1 MPDKKQILYTALSQD
16 EVYKDKVGTQDEF
29 YAKLNDPA
37 KAKMLYTTL
46 SQDEVYR
53 DKVGSEDQFY
63 EKIGLKKKE
72 STTSKSGDGISQSQ
86 DEISKQLQQNIQGRP
101 SDFATPKTDY
111 SQKTLDQN
119 IRLAGRQFA
128 AQKQIDN
135 SKQIVKKAKA
145 HAEAANMRASMK
157 FVEIDDAKQAGDENK
172 VNTLIPEYNKE
183 LDVIKQSDL
192 DIREAADNYN
202 KAVNENNKIN
212 NYFIKQAKLIDTK
225 AKYQEQEE
233 GGNAIINDLGEGTK
247 VLWNSIVPNTIS
259 GIGIVTE
266 SAGALL
272 DEFRGDPTQYNT
284 LGDYIMQVGQ
294 TIHKGGKD
302 LNMSISDDW
311 QKSVFDKEGIT
322 DPKAWLN
329 TMISGTGNIIS
340 MAALSEIGVPPTVTA
355 TVQGADIVYDAAE
368 QAGLSEKERLMM
380 SMTLAPIMGKL
391 DDIGANPYLKEFT
404 AKIFSKGLKETAEK
418 IAAKNITPKMAMEAF
433 GASLSENAGRYI
445 KEVGKDVF
453 KESLTEGAEQAVQI
467 TGESIFNIIKG
478 DNAKEGAG
486 KYANRDINA
495 PGYWE
500 NTLTEITKST
510 VEGGIGSLIPV
521 AISAHGISPAKIRLY
536 KDLQDPN
543 PEATKGWY
551 DMLDV
556 ALQNEDI
563 TPEQH
568 DLFVKQLD
576 FAVRLNKKIPDKIDN
591 PEARAQASDFIQQSE
606 DKKVEIEN
614 ADEAFKPLLE
624 EEDNQIKADL
634 KKIFE
639 TNEPIKTEENDK
651 TYGTRI
657 SSEERIGEKPIE
669 AESKQSTSP
678 EEIKA
683 GGNDEKNKKLNNL
696 FNLPLS
702 EVTADST
709 SRVSSNFFN
718 DLLKGDTPTPKLYS
732 ELNVPS
738 RLNVFSN
745 VLRATKNDEVFR
757 GIIPFIPVDVMNVLV
772 GKDFSSKD
780 PLGYKSMFVK
790 SLTSNN
796 SPYIVSSII
805 DAIKKSSTVSGTEGI
820 DSPLVGRWSEIFNR
834 ALTTDEL
841 IIPEIPSVFLHGD
854 KDNKK
859 PTTEQNLVQE
869 KIKKAQP
876 APNQAAAIGEVE
888 KVETPSLKEEPVKLT
903 AKQQKNDRLAMDM
916 QEFNK
921 LTEHKKQT
929 KAGKLLEQKIRQQ
942 ATDLGY
948 SVSFGNRRKLI
959 ILNEKG
965 KQVRKTPVKQEVK
978 EQSQEAIDF
987 AKKQIEK
994 GVLNWDNNMFTP
1006 RVDLDMSWSDI
1017 RKGKKDIEAGK
1028 FNTSP
1033 AKKLIEELHAH
1044 KELGYFNYI
1053 EGAGGK
1059 IKQHQ
1064 VPITEEA
1071 IAPEQGNKLT
1081 KDEETDA
1088 LKNQVELAKQYDE
1101 YVSSLTEDE
1110 LIEHYKNIEDETE
1123 SNDRA
1128 ESAID
1133 GENKQEPEQPIQRLS
1148 REEEKGR
1155 DRAGEIN
1162 AESTILTERVH
1173 RAVAQELGINPSD
1186 LSKGQIIKEE
1196 EKYLE
1201 EYAKA
1206 KGVWIDDLYE
1216 YFGRVP
1222 DDYGQENKVYYTED
1236 GKYAVKTNMGVF
1248 NESWLDFLDR
1258 MALHN
1263 YLFPES
1269 AYTLEGFGKDNMGNF
1284 NAILKQP
1291 FIHGTAPTDSEI
1303 ESFMKENGFERIT
1316 EDGDKSND
1324 YISQE
1329 QGLIVYDLHRGNVI
1343 KTDSGKLIV
1352 FDPVVALNTEDKGFD
1367 GNRKIGG
1374 EQTTEPTT
1382 QVELSI
1388 EEQGNKLE
1396 EIFNLERTRDSKKS
1410 ESVKE
1415 DFQKEI
1421 DKIAETMPKNLVE
1434 KAKFVKLNLNQ
1445 IRKEME
1451 SKNLLKVEC

>member
-657 SSEERIGEKPIE
+657 SSEE
-669 AESKQSTSP
+669 
-678 EEIKA
+678 
-683 GGNDEKNKKLNNL
+683 
-696 FNLPLS
+696 
-702 EVTADST
+702 
-709 SRVSSNFFN
+709 
-718 DLLKGDTPTPKLYS
+718 
-732 ELNVPS
+732 
-738 RLNVFSN
+738 
-745 VLRATKNDEVFR
+745 
-757 GIIPFIPVDVMNVLV
+757 
-772 GKDFSSKD
+772 
-780 PLGYKSMFVK
+780 
-790 SLTSNN
+790 
-796 SPYIVSSII
+796 
-805 DAIKKSSTVSGTEGI
+805 
-820 DSPLVGRWSEIFNR
+820 
-834 ALTTDEL
+834 
-841 IIPEIPSVFLHGD
+841 
-854 KDNKK
+854 
-859 PTTEQNLVQE
+859 
-869 KIKKAQP
+869 
-876 APNQAAAIGEVE
+876 
-888 KVETPSLKEEPVKLT
+888 
-903 AKQQKNDRLAMDM
+903 
-916 QEFNK
+916 
-921 LTEHKKQT
+921 
-929 KAGKLLEQKIRQQ
+929 
-942 ATDLGY
+942 
-948 SVSFGNRRKLI
+948 
-959 ILNEKG
+959 
-965 KQVRKTPVKQEVK
+965 
-978 EQSQEAIDF
+978 
-987 AKKQIEK
+987 
-994 GVLNWDNNMFTP
+994 
-1006 RVDLDMSWSDI
+1006 
-1017 RKGKKDIEAGK
+1017 
-1028 FNTSP
+1028 
-1033 AKKLIEELHAH
+1033 
-1044 KELGYFNYI
+1044 
-1053 EGAGGK
+1053 
-1059 IKQHQ
+1059 
-1064 VPITEEA
+1064 A